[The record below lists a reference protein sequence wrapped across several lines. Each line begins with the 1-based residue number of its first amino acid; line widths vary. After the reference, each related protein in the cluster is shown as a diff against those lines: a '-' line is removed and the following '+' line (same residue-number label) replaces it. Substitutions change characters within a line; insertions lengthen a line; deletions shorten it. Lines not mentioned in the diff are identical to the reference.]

1 MPSLYFRV
9 ESDLDKIIKL
19 REEIKRL
26 KSELL
31 SLGANSTS
39 REIRNLEGKLSS
51 CKSELDKSISSVI
64 QYNNELRKTAVDASE
79 LSNVLMSRMGKALS
93 AIGGITALKNL
104 VSDIVRVRGEF
115 QMADTAIQTLLGNKE
130 KADELMAK
138 VRQYAAIS
146 PLEFSDVT
154 KATQMMLGFNIEAEK
169 VPRYLQAIGDVSMG
183 DAQRFNLLTLAFSQM
198 SASGKLMGQDLN
210 QMINSGFNPLQ
221 VISEKTGKSIAKLKD
236 EMSKGAISAEMVQ
249 QAFIDA
255 TSAGGRFFQMSENA
269 SKTINGQMSMLQDS
283 MDAAFNEIGKQIEGV
298 IISGIQMTT
307 KLISNYKEIG
317 KIVAELAAVYGTYK
331 AALITVTALQKAHA
345 AVTAQA
351 ALEMKLAAQAG
362 ITLSNA
368 EAIAAAKTKLL
379 QAAQLGLVKALK
391 AAAAAA
397 VSNPYVL
404 MAAAVTALGYG
415 VYKLATYESKAE
427 KQQRKLNEAVR
438 GYEAELAKE
447 KVSLDSLFSSLKKTN
462 DGSDDRKKLIKA
474 VNDQYGQYLP
484 NLLKET
490 DNLNAINA
498 AYSIIN
504 DSLRDNIALK
514 MKSQAIEDV
523 ATAGV
528 ESQMEALDKLN
539 KSLAGRGINSAV
551 SQAVIDEIKQTASE
565 FQKAGSTFQKAYLQA
580 VSNVQ
585 RKFLGNQRMDRDY
598 YSSVQSYVE
607 SYFNTEKSISD
618 INRRFDSII
627 FSKPKSN
634 QENAV
639 KQFASSSTE
648 ELKKAT
654 EQAKKLNKE
663 IADLRSGK
671 SVTMKEGETVADLI
685 ANKEKELKA
694 VKDTIATLTGQTEKE
709 AAKATKDAE
718 KEAKKE
724 LKIEADLSKELASLE
739 QDRAQLSIDLM
750 KDGYEKRLAEIEAS
764 YDREIETIRQKKAEW
779 ENEQQGTLTIGQAD
793 YIAEALRQSADK
805 RLKLIDQL
813 NRQQAEAD
821 QKAMN
826 EYLAEWGTYQ
836 EKRDAIAEQY
846 RKKMTE
852 ADSEGLR
859 LSLQKEMEKALSEID
874 FGEFKKS
881 ISWDK
886 IFGNIG
892 TLNTKTLKSLR
903 DQLQQYFDAHRDD
916 TPENLKLIRERL
928 EDLDREIL
936 NSEKVVPKLKRLID
950 TFKDGR
956 DVTQKGLLSKE
967 QLDLIGSIAG
977 DMDEV
982 LGVASAT
989 MTLSETLGINL
1000 PDGIKKAIDGFSGFN
1015 SGLRQIAS
1023 GNVIQGAISAV
1034 TGLVNVFKG
1043 VGGLFT
1049 GIFGSS
1055 NREWETLNSRYT
1067 ILSDVWGKIIDQK
1080 KEYMAIS
1087 WGNEISATTEYINDL
1102 YKAQQAMAKTVA
1114 ESRLKYRKTGD
1125 HSVGYNMWNGRKQY
1139 EGYAWKDIADEI
1151 SSYLGTAFDGMDD
1164 LISLTTEQYQWI
1176 MTAYPEYVAMLDEE
1190 FRASLESIH
1199 EIDQSMEDVIEKS
1212 KEQLTSMTFD
1222 TMEDNFLSRLLDMDS
1237 EAKDFADD
1245 FEQYLIKALMSGL
1258 VASKYRDKLRAWYDA
1273 FAGAN
1278 KDGIDTEEY
1287 KRLQQQYTEI
1297 VESAIEER
1305 DKIREMLQKATEETG
1320 VEEASDNS
1328 LKGAYAKASQESIDL
1343 LAGQTGALRVSVE
1356 QVREIAAGIRDHMSS
1371 ILQLQKQGWDDVR
1384 VIRELSQ
1391 QVRNLTE
1398 QVEANTSAIAGHAA
1412 DIKTYSKRSAD
1423 ALESTLNVKVK
1434 M

>member
-1 MPSLYFRV
+1 M
-9 ESDLDKIIKL
+9 SDG
-19 REEIKRL
+19 RL
-26 KSELL
+26 NF
-31 SLGANSTS
+31 SLGIDNTSLRRQAQESTRVI
-39 REIRNLEGKLSS
+39 REMTSQIEGEGKRI
-51 CKSELDKSISSVI
+51 DSVFSTLAKGAASFGLAFSAQQFI
-64 QYNNELRKTAVDASE
+64 QKVAT
-79 LSNVLMSRMGKALS
+79 
-93 AIGGITALKNL
+93 
-104 VSDIVRVRGEF
+104 VRGEF
-115 QMADTAIQTLLGNKE
+115 QKLEVAFKTMLQNEEQAVLLMNQLTQTAATTPFSLTEVANGAKQLLAYGKSAEEVNATLIKLG
-130 KADELMAK
+130 DI
-138 VRQYAAIS
+138 AAGLS
-146 PLEFSDVT
+146 VPLNDLIYLYGT
-154 KATQMMLGFNIEAEK
+154 TMTQGRL
-169 VPRYLQAIGDVSMG
+169 Y
-183 DAQRFNLLTLAFSQM
+183 T
-198 SASGKLMGQDLN
+198 QDLN
-210 QMINSGFNPLQ
+210 QFTGRGIPMIKELAKQFGVAESKVRELVENGRVGFAE
-221 VISEKTGKSIAKLKD
+221 VEKAIDSLTGKG
-236 EMSKGAISAEMVQ
+236 SK
-249 QAFIDA
+249 F
-255 TSAGGRFFQMSENA
+255 GGLMQEQ
-269 SKTINGQMSMLQDS
+269 SKTIAGQISNLQDS
-283 MDAAFNEIGKQIEGV
+283 IEMMFNEIGKSTEGV
-298 IISGIQMTT
+298 MNTALNMASKLVENYERVGRII
-307 KLISNYKEIG
+307 
-317 KIVAELAAVYGTYK
+317 AELVATYGVYK
-331 AALITVTALQKAHA
+331 AALITITTLQKIHA
-345 AVTAQA
+345 SVTAQA
-351 ALEMKLAAQAG
+351 ALEMQLAAKAG

-368 EAIAAAKTKLL
+368 EAVAAARTKLL
-379 QAAQLGLVKALK
+379 QAAQLGLVRSLRAVS
-391 AAAAAA
+391 AAIT
-397 VSNPYVL
+397 SNPYVL
-404 MAAAVTALGYG
+404 LAAVIAAASYALYKFATRATA
-415 VYKLATYESKAE
+415 AE
-427 KQQRKLNEAVR
+427 KAIKNHNERVREMTDRYDELRQKTEDLDAVVRDSTRTELQRIEAYDKLRAI
-438 GYEAELAKE
+438 YPDLLE
-447 KVSLDSLFSSLKKTN
+447 KMTLEKYLLLDSVEANKQLARSIEERQLTEQKQVMTTLEESMRKNSHRIQQIEKKSWSNTSVSEWIELYNLREENKQLKVEY
-462 DGSDDRKKLIKA
+462 D
-474 VNDQYGQYLP
+474 
-484 NLLKET
+484 
-490 DNLNAINA
+490 NA
-498 AYSIIN
+498 AKIVEEGVKAREKAAAMADKKANVS
-504 DSLRDNIALK
+504 
-514 MKSQAIEDV
+514 
-523 ATAGV
+523 TA
-528 ESQMEALDKLN
+528 
-539 KSLAGRGINSAV
+539 
-551 SQAVIDEIKQTASE
+551 
-565 FQKAGSTFQKAYLQA
+565 
-580 VSNVQ
+580 
-585 RKFLGNQRMDRDY
+585 
-598 YSSVQSYVE
+598 
-607 SYFNTEKSISD
+607 
-618 INRRFDSII
+618 
-627 FSKPKSN
+627 
-634 QENAV
+634 
-639 KQFASSSTE
+639 TE

-764 YDREIETIRQKKAEW
+764 YDREIETIRQKKTEW

-846 RKKMTE
+846 RKKMAE

-928 EDLDREIL
+928 EELDREIL
-936 NSEKVVPKLKRLID
+936 NSEKAVPKLKRLID
-950 TFKDGR
+950 TFKEGK

-1034 TGLVNVFKG
+1034 TGLANVFKG

-1067 ILSDVWGKIIDQK
+1067 ILSDVWGKIIDRK

-1164 LISLTTEQYQWI
+1164 LIRLTTEQYQWI
-1176 MTAYPEYVAMLDEE
+1176 MTAYPEYIAMLDEE

-1222 TMEDNFLSRLLDMDS
+1222 TMEDNFLSRLLDMNS

-1287 KRLQQQYTEI
+1287 KKLQQQYTEI

-1320 VEEASDNS
+1320 VEEISDNS

-1356 QVREIAAGIRDHMSS
+1356 QVREMAASIRDHMSS

-1398 QVEANTSAIAGHAA
+1398 RVEVNTSAIAGHAA